1 MSKEVSAGPYW
12 FNFVRQLKE
21 DSKIMKTII
30 KKGHED
36 GVNSNKEYSEFRQ
49 KTFNAIY
56 GVKRKPA
63 TEIERVPKARRI
75 GCSSLSTS
83 RTAPQKSY
91 VKEIEFEMP
100 PTNTYNWPKRNS
112 SAKRVFRPVKLNDYP
127 NMKRKKDL
135 IILYGAPVHEATAL

>member
-1 MSKEVSAGPYW
+1 MSKDVPAAPYW
-12 FNFVRQLKE
+12 FSFVRQLKE
-21 DSKIMKTII
+21 DTKIMKNVI

-49 KTFNAIY
+49 KTFNAIH

-63 TEIERVPKARRI
+63 SEIERVPRARRT
-75 GCSSLSTS
+75 GRSTLSTS
-83 RTAPQKSY
+83 RTAPQKTF

-112 SAKRVFRPVKLNDYP
+112 SAKRVFKPVKLNDYP
-127 NMKRKKDL
+127 NLNRKKDM